1 MKNVVFIPNIDLGDG
16 RNNSYHYSISSWESF
31 CKKNDCELI
40 VWDELLCPIEEM
52 KITWQRYYMFDIL
65 ELNEIDYDQIDTIR
79 GMDIIFVTSA
89 KTDDE
94 ARELL
99 RKFDFPFTE

>member
-52 KITWQRYYMFDIL
+52 KIT
-65 ELNEIDYDQIDTIR
+65 
-79 GMDIIFVTSA
+79 
-89 KTDDE
+89 
-94 ARELL
+94 
-99 RKFDFPFTE
+99 